1 MADRVDDPASL
12 YGATK
17 RSGELI
23 TNSYSKMFNI
33 NCTGLRFFSVYGP
46 WGRPDMAAYIF
57 TKSLFEN
64 KIIDLFN
71 YGRMERDFTY
81 IDDIIQGVILLIK
94 SKKNKKKL
102 QHTIYNLGN
111 NKPEPLLKL
120 LKLLEKFT
128 GKKAKIKK
136 TGMQTGDVKFTY
148 ADIKESKKDFK
159 FYPKVKIEKGLSEF
173 VNWFKIY
180 HKIS

>member
-23 TNSYSKMFNI
+23 TSSYSKMFNI

>member
-1 MADRVDDPASL
+1 MVL
-12 YGATK
+12 V
-17 RSGELI
+17 
-23 TNSYSKMFNI
+23 N
-33 NCTGLRFFSVYGP
+33 
-46 WGRPDMAAYIF
+46 
-57 TKSLFEN
+57 
-64 KIIDLFN
+64 DLLNFPKW
-71 YGRMERDFTY
+71 RE
-81 IDDIIQGVILLIK
+81 V
-94 SKKNKKKL
+94 KNKLEPIIL
-102 QHTIYNLGN
+102 Q
-111 NKPEPLLKL
+111 L